1 MSSRC
6 LLEMKSSN
14 GTCSPD
20 MPEQS
25 DAKCRRSPIG
35 SWRRSWRAWVVT
47 QNFVLW
53 LLWKA
58 LKGFERLWK
67 ALKGFDFCDSMWKK
81 PAARPSWIE
90 TSSFL
95 KVKFI
100 NLKRTLDMW
109 YDLLMILYFEMFWVR
124 GYLHFPSDQNL
135 PGWRA
140 LERLH
145 SEQRCKSLGLSNFQ
159 QSDAWLAKQKTSK
172 RHQKDIKKT
181 SKRHQKTSKNIQKHQ
196 KQLAKPAKPASL

>member
-1 MSSRC
+1 MAHVAQTWAKWCKVQEVSYRI
-6 LLEMKSSN
+6 LAKELESL
-14 GTCSPD
+14 GGYAELCALT
-20 MPEQS
+20 
-25 DAKCRRSPIG
+25 
-35 SWRRSWRAWVVT
+35 
-47 QNFVLW
+47 
-53 LLWKA
+53 A
-58 LKGFERLWK
+58 LKGFERLWLLWFNVK
-67 ALKGFDFCDSMWKK
+67 E

-100 NLKRTLDMW
+100 NLKRNFDMW
-109 YDLLMILYFEMFWVR
+109 YDLLMILYFEMFW

-172 RHQKDIKKT
+172 RHQK
-181 SKRHQKTSKNIQKHQ
+181 TSKNIQKHQ

>member
-58 LKGFERLWK
+58 LWK
-67 ALKGFDFCDSMWKK
+67 ALTFFDSMWKK

-100 NLKRTLDMW
+100 NLKRDFDM
-109 YDLLMILYFEMFWVR
+109 YDLLMILYFEMFW
-124 GYLHFPSDQNL
+124 GYLHFPSNQNL

-159 QSDAWLAKQKTSK
+159 QSDAWLAKQKTSN
-172 RHQKDIKKT
+172 
-181 SKRHQKTSKNIQKHQ
+181 RHQKTSKNIQKHQ
-196 KQLAKPAKPASL
+196 KQLAKRAKPASL